1 MNSDTIEALRSTSD
15 SLKELISAVAGQ
27 QPILESIDGT
37 CTKNAEFNDQVVKE
51 LERLNEQV
59 GGLAGG
65 IAEIKRMLQSLPQF
79 TPKRRF

>member
-1 MNSDTIEALRSTSD
+1 MNSDATEVLRSASD
-15 SLKELISAVAGQ
+15 SLKELISAVAAQ
-27 QPILESIDGT
+27 QRLLELVDGT